1 MLLISQE
8 MRISK
13 PWYTRISF
21 IPGVDSFWTDTWEE
35 NGFFIF
41 IDITIR
47 SEREDSPIDVFTI
60 VLEEDHPIHAKNK
73 TSKANK

>member
-1 MLLISQE
+1 

-21 IPGVDSFWTDTWEE
+21 ILGVDDYWIDTWEV
-35 NGFFIF
+35 NALFAFL
-41 IDITIR
+41 DITVR
-47 SEREDSPIDVFTI
+47 SECEDSPIDVFTL

-73 TSKANK
+73 ISKVNR